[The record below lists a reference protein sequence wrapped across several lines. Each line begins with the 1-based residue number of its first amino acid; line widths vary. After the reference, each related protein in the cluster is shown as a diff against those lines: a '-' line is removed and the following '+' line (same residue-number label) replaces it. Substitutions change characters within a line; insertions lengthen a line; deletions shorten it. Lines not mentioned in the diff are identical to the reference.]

1 MSLQEQQAEVTG
13 RRARLLRM
21 RGSAR
26 PAADNRRGQG
36 RSRTRTFIATAA
48 LVLAAAGFTAT
59 PASAQI
65 IDGDTFENTDSF
77 PGQDCDG
84 VASRVD
90 SHINGRFMIRQ
101 HGSELKAYLFAT
113 FNEETVVTNLQTNRF
128 FTTTYNATQVDV
140 RIDLVGGTVYRYT
153 WQQAGT
159 LKVFDETGKIVNV
172 DSGLQRWSELVDT
185 HGNLNLDDDDVLTQL
200 SYVHRGYY
208 SGRNFCDYLEALTT
222 G

>member
-1 MSLQEQQAEVTG
+1 MHTTEHRHGVTG
-13 RRARLLRM
+13 RRARLRWM

-26 PAADNRRGQG
+26 PAAHNRRGKK
-36 RSRTRTFIATAA
+36 RWRTRTFIATAA
-48 LVLAAAGFTAT
+48 LALAAAGFTAT
-59 PASAQI
+59 PASARI
-65 IDGDTFENTDSF
+65 IDGDAFENTDSF

-90 SHINGRFMIRQ
+90 SHISGRFMIRQ

-113 FNEETVVTNLQTNRF
+113 FGEEAVVTNLQTNRS
-128 FTTTYNATQVDV
+128 FTTRYNATQLDV

-159 LKVFDETGKIVNV
+159 LKVFDETGKLVNV
-172 DSGLQRWSELVDT
+172 DSGLQRWSDLVDT
-185 HGNLNLDDDDVLTQL
+185 HGNLDPGDDDVLAGL
-200 SYVHRGYY
+200 SYGHRGYY
-208 SGRNFCDYLEALTT
+208 SGRTFCDYLKALTS